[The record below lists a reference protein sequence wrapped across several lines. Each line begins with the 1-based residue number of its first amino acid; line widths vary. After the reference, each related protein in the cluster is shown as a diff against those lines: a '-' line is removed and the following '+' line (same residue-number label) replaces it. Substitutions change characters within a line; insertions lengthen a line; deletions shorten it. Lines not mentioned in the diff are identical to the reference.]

1 MENLSVKKIG
11 KQSYLLLE
19 DITVNSLGY
28 EIKLLKGFDFDA
40 ASIPK
45 IFWSIIGSPF
55 TGNYTTPAAIHDGL
69 YAGEI
74 LDRKVCDDIFLD
86 LMKQY
91 KVSYLIRYAMY
102 WAVRLGGG
110 KVWKEHSQEE
120 VQEYKKYCEIMSV
133 NATDINFEVG
143 N

>member
-1 MENLSVKKIG
+1 MEELSVKKVGRQTYI
-11 KQSYLLLE
+11 LLE
-19 DITVNSLGY
+19 DIIVNSLGY
-28 EIKLLKGFDFDA
+28 QIKLLKWFDFDA

-45 IFWSIIGSPF
+45 MFWSIIGSPF

-91 KVSYLIRYAMY
+91 KVSYVRRYAMY

-110 KVWKEHSQEE
+110 KVWKEHNQEE
-120 VQEYKKYCEIMSV
+120 VQEYKKYVDVSANTNS
-133 NATDINFEVG
+133 NA
-143 N
+143 

>member
-1 MENLSVKKIG
+1 MEELSVKKVGEQVYI
-11 KQSYLLLE
+11 LLE
-19 DITVNSLGY
+19 DLEVESLGFR
-28 EIKLLKGFDFDA
+28 IKVLKGFDFDA

-45 IFWSIIGSPF
+45 MFWSIIGSPF

-91 KVSYLIRYAMY
+91 KVSYVRRYTMY

-110 KVWKEHSQEE
+110 KVWKEHTEKE
-120 VQEYKKYCEIMSV
+120 VLKYNGYCIAVKEDS
-133 NATDINFEVG
+133 
-143 N
+143 

>member
-1 MENLSVKKIG
+1 MEDLSVKKIG
-11 KQSYLLLE
+11 KQTYLLLE

-28 EIKLLKGFDFDA
+28 QIKLLKGFDFDA
-40 ASIPK
+40 ASIPQ

-91 KVSYLIRYAMY
+91 KVSYIRRYAMY

-110 KVWKEHSQEE
+110 KVWKEHTKEE
-120 VQEYKKYCEIMSV
+120 VLKYTKYVDVVTNTSN
-133 NATDINFEVG
+133 NA
-143 N
+143 

>member
-1 MENLSVKKIG
+1 MEELSVKKVG
-11 KQSYLLLE
+11 EQAYVLLDDLE
-19 DITVNSLGY
+19 VESLGY
-28 EIKLLKGFDFDA
+28 RIKVLKGFDFDA

-45 IFWSIIGSPF
+45 VFWSIIGSPF

-91 KVSYLIRYAMY
+91 KVSYARRYTMY

-110 KVWKEHSQEE
+110 KVWKEHTEKE
-120 VQEYKKYCEIMSV
+120 VLKYKGYCIAVKEDS
-133 NATDINFEVG
+133 
-143 N
+143 

>member
-1 MENLSVKKIG
+1 MEDLSVKKIG

-28 EIKLLKGFDFDA
+28 QIKLLKGFDFDA

-69 YAGEI
+69 YAGEV

-91 KVSYLIRYAMY
+91 KVSYVIRYAMY

-110 KVWKEHSQEE
+110 KVWKEHTKDE
-120 VQEYKKYCEIMSV
+120 VLKYKDYCKVTPSE
-133 NATDINFEVG
+133 
-143 N
+143 

>member
-28 EIKLLKGFDFDA
+28 QIKLLKGFDFDA
-40 ASIPK
+40 ASIPQ

-91 KVSYLIRYAMY
+91 KVSYVKRYAMY
-102 WAVRLGGG
+102 WAVRLGGS
-110 KVWKEHSQEE
+110 KVWKEHTKEE
-120 VQEYKKYCEIMSV
+120 VLKYKEFIYVEKIDS
-133 NATDINFEVG
+133 
-143 N
+143 

>member
-1 MENLSVKKIG
+1 MEELSVKKVG
-11 KQSYLLLE
+11 KQTYILLE

-28 EIKLLKGFDFDA
+28 QIKLLKGFDFDA

-91 KVSYLIRYAMY
+91 KVSYVRRYAMY

-110 KVWKEHSQEE
+110 KVWKEHTKEE
-120 VQEYKKYCEIMSV
+120 VLKYTKYVDIV
-133 NATDINFEVG
+133 TNASN
-143 N
+143 NA

>member
-1 MENLSVKKIG
+1 MEDLSVKKIG

-28 EIKLLKGFDFDA
+28 QIKLLKGFDFDA

-55 TGNYTTPAAIHDGL
+55 TGNYTTPAAVHDGL
-69 YAGEI
+69 YAGEV

-91 KVSYLIRYAMY
+91 KVSYVIRYAMY

-110 KVWKEHSQEE
+110 KVWKEHTKEE
-120 VQEYKKYCEIMSV
+120 VLKYKDYCKVTPSE
-133 NATDINFEVG
+133 
-143 N
+143 

>member
-1 MENLSVKKIG
+1 M
-11 KQSYLLLE
+11 
-19 DITVNSLGY
+19 GY
-28 EIKLLKGFDFDA
+28 QIKLLKGFDFDA

-45 IFWSIIGSPF
+45 VFWSIIGSPF

-91 KVSYLIRYAMY
+91 KVSYVRRYTMY

-110 KVWKEHSQEE
+110 KVWKEHTEKE
-120 VQEYKKYCEIMSV
+120 VLKYKGYCIAVKEDS
-133 NATDINFEVG
+133 
-143 N
+143 

>member
-40 ASIPK
+40 ASIPQ

-55 TGNYTTPAAIHDGL
+55 TGNYTTPATIHDGL
-69 YAGEI
+69 YAGEV

-91 KVSYLIRYAMY
+91 KVGYLRRYPMY

-110 KVWKEHSQEE
+110 RVWKEHSKEE
-120 VQEYKKYCEIMSV
+120 VEKYKEFIDVEKIDS
-133 NATDINFEVG
+133 
-143 N
+143 

>member
-1 MENLSVKKIG
+1 MEELSVKKIG

-19 DITVNSLGY
+19 DITANSLGY
-28 EIKLLKGFDFDA
+28 QIKLLKGFDFDA
-40 ASIPK
+40 ASIPQV
-45 IFWSIIGSPF
+45 FWSIIGSPF

-74 LDRKVCDDIFLD
+74 LDRKVCDDMFLD

-91 KVSYLIRYAMY
+91 KVSYVRRYSMY

-110 KVWKEHSQEE
+110 KVWRGHTKEE
-120 VQEYKKYCEIMSV
+120 VEKYKEFV
-133 NATDINFEVG
+133 NVEKINS
-143 N
+143 

>member
-1 MENLSVKKIG
+1 MEELSVKKVG
-11 KQSYLLLE
+11 KQTYILLE
-19 DITVNSLGY
+19 DIVVESLGY
-28 EIKLLKGFDFDA
+28 QIKLLKGFDFDA
-40 ASIPK
+40 ASIPQ

-91 KVSYLIRYAMY
+91 KVSYLRRYTMY
-102 WAVRLGGG
+102 WAVRLAGG
-110 KVWKEHSQEE
+110 KVWKDHSQEE

>member
-1 MENLSVKKIG
+1 MEELSVKKVGEQTYI
-11 KQSYLLLE
+11 LLE
-19 DITVNSLGY
+19 DIVVESLGY
-28 EIKLLKGFDFDA
+28 QIKLLKGFDFDA
-40 ASIPK
+40 ASIPQ

-55 TGNYTTPAAIHDGL
+55 TGSYTTPAAIHDGL

-91 KVSYLIRYAMY
+91 KVSYVKRYTMY

-110 KVWKEHSQEE
+110 KVWKEHTEKE
-120 VQEYKKYCEIMSV
+120 VLKYKGYCIAVKEDS
-133 NATDINFEVG
+133 
-143 N
+143 

>member
-1 MENLSVKKIG
+1 MEELSVKKIG

-19 DITVNSLGY
+19 DIIVNSLGY
-28 EIKLLKGFDFDA
+28 QIKLLKLFDFDA
-40 ASIPK
+40 ASIPQ

-91 KVSYLIRYAMY
+91 KVSYVKRYIMY

-110 KVWKEHSQEE
+110 KVWKEHNQEE
-120 VQEYKKYCEIMSV
+120 VLKYKEFIDVEKIDS
-133 NATDINFEVG
+133 
-143 N
+143 

>member
-1 MENLSVKKIG
+1 MEDLSVKKIG

-28 EIKLLKGFDFDA
+28 QIKLLKGFDFDA

-55 TGNYTTPAAIHDGL
+55 TGNYTTPAAVHDGL
-69 YAGEI
+69 YAGEV

-91 KVSYLIRYAMY
+91 KVSYVIRYAMY

-110 KVWKEHSQEE
+110 KVWKEHTKDE
-120 VQEYKKYCEIMSV
+120 VLKYKDYCKVTPSE
-133 NATDINFEVG
+133 
-143 N
+143 

>member
-1 MENLSVKKIG
+1 MEELSVKKVG
-11 KQSYLLLE
+11 KQTYILLE
-19 DITVNSLGY
+19 DIVVESLGY
-28 EIKLLKGFDFDA
+28 QIKLLKGFDFDA

-74 LDRKVCDDIFLD
+74 LNRKVCDDIFLD

-91 KVSYLIRYAMY
+91 KVSYLRRYTMY
-102 WAVRLGGG
+102 WAVRLAGG

>member
-1 MENLSVKKIG
+1 MEELSVKKVGEQTYI
-11 KQSYLLLE
+11 LLE
-19 DITVNSLGY
+19 DITVNSLDY
-28 EIKLLKGFDFDA
+28 QIKLLKGFDFDA
-40 ASIPK
+40 ASIPQ

-91 KVSYLIRYAMY
+91 KVSYLRRYAMY

-110 KVWKEHSQEE
+110 KVWKEHTEKE
-120 VQEYKKYCEIMSV
+120 VLKYKGYCIAVKEDS
-133 NATDINFEVG
+133 
-143 N
+143 